1 MKQQRRSQAGAKSI
15 SPSFRRGVSMD
26 VRMPDGTLVRNVP
39 EGTTQADLMARYER
53 FNAPE
58 QSAAPAPEQSWF
70 KKTFI
75 GNRPAGEE
83 LARQGGLAARHVT
96 QAAAALPLIAAEG
109 GAGVGNLINR
119 AMGRDGNYSPQRDF
133 QSLLDRWLPKPETT
147 TEKAVELGSTMLAG
161 GRMPGNVAPSPKVAT
176 PADAVIREG
185 VKRHVPVYY
194 DDVGGAISKK
204 VGTAAESLGFLG
216 TGSGRAIQSQATKKA
231 AGEFADEFATSAGDD
246 VPVLIQKGMQRRL
259 AGLKRGANNLYTRVD
274 KLLAPSGNVDAT
286 AFRAGVA
293 KRIQEE
299 QAKGS
304 VANADTIKTLQK
316 YLDAPDGDFAFWRS
330 LRSSL
335 GDDISGYY
343 TGKGAAVGSKGVDA
357 LQEAKLALDSAMAA
371 HAKKAGGAGFNAWRQ
386 ADGYYKANVVPFKEA
401 GFKDLVKTAEPEKA
415 WRYLL
420 ANNTESRAVRMF
432 NGLDRNGRNAV
443 KYGLVKEAMETATD
457 GKGNFSPAK
466 FAKYLEDHDAAVG
479 TFFKGAERKDL
490 DGFRNL
496 MRHVER
502 AGQYAENPPTGNR
515 VVPWLIGGAAI
526 YSGTAAKVGMAGLTI
541 RALFQTKTGRDLLL
555 SAARYKPGT
564 PEMERVLTQIS
575 RYAASAQVA
584 GQSSDTVQ

>member
-1 MKQQRRSQAGAKSI
+1 
-15 SPSFRRGVSMD
+15 MD

-39 EGTTQADLMARYER
+39 DGTTQAELLSRYEQY
-53 FNAPE
+53 NAPA
-58 QSAAPAPEQSWF
+58 QQAAPPAPSSLGDQL
-70 KKTFI
+70 K
-75 GNRPAGEE
+75 RQAG
-83 LARQGGLAARHVT
+83 LTGRIVT
-96 QAAAALPLIAAEG
+96 QAAAALPLTAFEA
-109 GAGVGNLINR
+109 GAGIGNLINR
-119 AMGRDGNYSPQRDF
+119 ARGREGNYSPARDF
-133 QSLLDRWLPKPETT
+133 QSALDRFFPKPETGL
-147 TEKAVELGSTMLAG
+147 EKGVELVGTVVAGSK
-161 GRMPGNVAPSPKVAT
+161 MPGNVAPSPKVAT

-231 AGEFADEFATSAGDD
+231 ASEFVDEFATQAGDD
-246 VPVLIQKGMQRRL
+246 VPVLIQKSMQKRL
-259 AGLKRGANNLYTRVD
+259 AGLKRGANNLYSRVD
-274 KLLAPSGNVDAT
+274 NLLAPAGNVDTA
-286 AFRAGVA
+286 AFRKGIAT
-293 KRIQEE
+293 RIQQE
-299 QAKGS
+299 QSKGS
-304 VANADTIKTLQK
+304 VANQETIATLQK
-316 YLDAPDGDFAFWRS
+316 YLDAPDGDFAFWRG
-330 LRSSL
+330 LRSNL

-357 LQEAKLALDSAMAA
+357 LQEAKVALDSAMAA
-371 HAKKAGGAGFNAWRQ
+371 HAKKTGGAGYNAWRQ

-420 ANNTESRAVRMF
+420 ANNTDSRAARMF

-466 FAKYLEDHDAAVG
+466 FAKYVEDHDAAIN
-479 TFFKGAERKDL
+479 TFFKGAERRDL

-526 YSGTAAKVGMAGLTI
+526 YSGAAAKVGVAGLTL
-541 RALFQTKTGRDLLL
+541 RGLFQTKTGRDLLL

-575 RYAASAQVA
+575 RFAASAQVA
-584 GQSSDTVQ
+584 GQSSDTAR